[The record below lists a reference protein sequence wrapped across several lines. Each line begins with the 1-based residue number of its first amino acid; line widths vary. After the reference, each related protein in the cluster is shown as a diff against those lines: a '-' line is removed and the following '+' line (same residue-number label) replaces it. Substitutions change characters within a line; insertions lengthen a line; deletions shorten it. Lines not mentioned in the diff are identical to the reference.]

1 MQDTW
6 TLQSKSSALFA
17 FWMVRFW
24 FCALSLASRYRLFLL
39 TDHTALTPTQS
50 QTITVDRQMR
60 RYNVPRVSFINKM
73 DRAGA
78 NPWRVVNQIR
88 TKLRLPA
95 AAVQV
100 PIGVEDELKGVVDL
114 IRWKAVYNKGQ
125 KGYALTSNLP
135 HKCSHIKH

>member
-1 MQDTW
+1 
-6 TLQSKSSALFA
+6 
-17 FWMVRFW
+17 
-24 FCALSLASRYRLFLL
+24 
-39 TDHTALTPTQS
+39 
-50 QTITVDRQMR
+50 MR

-88 TKLRLPA
+88 TKLRMPA

-114 IRWKAVYNKGQ
+114 VRWKAIYNQGQ
-125 KGYALTSNLP
+125 KGCAPSFESAL
-135 HKCSHIKH
+135 HKLSHIEC